1 MGDTLRLRGE
11 AAVGFWHFNGYPQR
25 RHRRQRHAPAPAD
38 GQRPAQPEP
47 AQPELGAWPDTRG
60 GGAGVY
66 LYRFPSRPN
75 GGAWGIHGV
84 AGVEYLLPT
93 MRSRWLAGGEV
104 QLHVMG
110 QPKAPGDVAAI
121 PMLSAHV
128 SAVLKYR
135 LP

>member
-1 MGDTLRLRGE
+1 MLGWFSDDAERASCSNRRTTSRLLVSVLRSRNPPSPNSRL
-11 AAVGFWHFNGYPQR
+11 AGY
-25 RHRRQRHAPAPAD
+25 A
-38 GQRPAQPEP
+38 
-47 AQPELGAWPDTRG
+47 G

-104 QLHVMG
+104 QLHVMEE
-110 QPKAPGDVAAI
+110 PSAPGAVTGI

>member
-1 MGDTLRLRGE
+1 MRRYRLTASVLRSRKPPSPNRRL
-11 AAVGFWHFNGYPQR
+11 AGY
-25 RHRRQRHAPAPAD
+25 A
-38 GQRPAQPEP
+38 
-47 AQPELGAWPDTRG
+47 G

-110 QPKAPGDVAAI
+110 QPKAPGDVTVI
-121 PMLSAHV
+121 PMVGAHV